1 MPAPLPAGA
10 GAVPEPVR
18 SSHHTLIVTAQDHG
32 SSLMLRQGKTLR
44 VVLSGNAS
52 TGYGPGLSMLPAQAA
67 D

>member
-1 MPAPLPAGA
+1 M
-10 GAVPEPVR
+10 R

-32 SSLMLRQGKTLR
+32 SSLMLRQGETLR

-52 TGYGPGLSMLPAQAA
+52 TGYRPGLSMLPAQAA